1 MARHVADPPLT
12 KIGVFTKDPRELV
25 IARAGKEDA
34 LPEGFEHFATS
45 LSPTG
50 RKRSR
55 RCLSPRYSC
64 LLYEIQT
71 RDSKSEASVPTITEM
86 TVLPQ
91 AGARLQFS
99 ATAYCKGETTA
110 SGVGVRTGIA
120 AADPAIL
127 PVGSVVRVE
136 TPNPRYSGV
145 WTVMDT
151 GPAVRGRSVD
161 LYLWSC
167 KEALQFGRRKVRL
180 TVLRLGWSPENS
192 IPGMVDTLFR
202 KREAESKKAA
212 PAPRRRRAA
221 LAGARR

>member
-1 MARHVADPPLT
+1 MRIADSYLRKAIATLVVAT
-12 KIGVFTKDPRELV
+12 VFVFLYQ
-25 IARAGKEDA
+25 
-34 LPEGFEHFATS
+34 TS
-45 LSPTG
+45 M
-50 RKRSR
+50 
-55 RCLSPRYSC
+55 
-64 LLYEIQT
+64 
-71 RDSKSEASVPTITEM
+71 RDSRNEASVPSVIET

-91 AGARLQFS
+91 AGARLQFQ
-99 ATAYCKGETTA
+99 ATAYCKGDTTA

-127 PVGSVVRVE
+127 PVGSVVRLE

-167 KEALQFGRRKVRL
+167 NEALAFGRRKVRL

-202 KREAESKKAA
+202 KREAESKRPA
-212 PAPRRRRAA
+212 PAPAPAPPVAPGPADVTRQ
-221 LAGARR
+221 G

>member
-1 MARHVADPPLT
+1 LSTLRIAESYWKKAIATFSVAT
-12 KIGVFTKDPRELV
+12 VFV
-25 IARAGKEDA
+25 
-34 LPEGFEHFATS
+34 FA
-45 LSPTG
+45 
-50 RKRSR
+50 
-55 RCLSPRYSC
+55 
-64 LLYEIQT
+64 YEIQT
-71 RDSKSEASVPTITEM
+71 RDPQSEASVPTITEM

-127 PVGSVVRVE
+127 PVGSVVRLE

-167 KEALQFGRRKVRL
+167 TEALKFGRRKVRL

-202 KREAESKKAA
+202 RREADAKRLPPAPPPTPA
-212 PAPRRRRAA
+212 PALIPGGETVR
-221 LAGARR
+221 

>member
-1 MARHVADPPLT
+1 MRIAESYWRKAIATLSVAT
-12 KIGVFTKDPRELV
+12 IFV
-25 IARAGKEDA
+25 
-34 LPEGFEHFATS
+34 
-45 LSPTG
+45 
-50 RKRSR
+50 
-55 RCLSPRYSC
+55 

-71 RDSKSEASVPTITEM
+71 RDSKSEASVPHVVET
-86 TVLPQ
+86 TVLPS
-91 AGARLQFS
+91 AGSRLQFS

-151 GPAVRGRSVD
+151 GPAVKGRTID

-180 TVLRLGWSPENS
+180 SVLRLGWSPENS
-192 IPGMVDTLFR
+192 IPGVVDTLFR
-202 KREAESKKAA
+202 RREAEAKKPPVPAA
-212 PAPRRRRAA
+212 TPPAAVPSSD
-221 LAGARR
+221 ARFR

>member
-1 MARHVADPPLT
+1 LNTLRIAESYWKKAIATLSVVT
-12 KIGVFTKDPRELV
+12 IFVF
-25 IARAGKEDA
+25 
-34 LPEGFEHFATS
+34 
-45 LSPTG
+45 
-50 RKRSR
+50 
-55 RCLSPRYSC
+55 
-64 LLYEIQT
+64 LYEIQT
-71 RDSKSEASVPTITEM
+71 RDSRSEASQTTVTEM
-86 TVLPQ
+86 TMLPQ

-120 AADPAIL
+120 ASDPAIL
-127 PVGSVVRVE
+127 PVGSVVRLE

-145 WTVMDT
+145 WTIMDT

-202 KREAESKKAA
+202 KREAEAKKAA
-212 PAPRRRRAA
+212 PAAPAPVTVPSLTPSSEAPR
-221 LAGARR
+221 

>member
-1 MARHVADPPLT
+1 MRIAEAYWKRAIATFTVAT
-12 KIGVFTKDPRELV
+12 VFV
-25 IARAGKEDA
+25 
-34 LPEGFEHFATS
+34 FAHEM
-45 LSPTG
+45 
-50 RKRSR
+50 K
-55 RCLSPRYSC
+55 
-64 LLYEIQT
+64 T
-71 RDSKSEASVPTITEM
+71 RDSRSEASVPSITET

-127 PVGSVVRVE
+127 PVGSVVRLE

-192 IPGMVDTLFR
+192 IPGVVDTLFR
-202 KREAESKKAA
+202 KREADAKKPAPPAA
-212 PAPRRRRAA
+212 PAPAPAPGSDAA
-221 LAGARR
+221 R

>member
-1 MARHVADPPLT
+1 LRIAESFWRKAIAT
-12 KIGVFTKDPRELV
+12 LV
-25 IARAGKEDA
+25 VVT
-34 LPEGFEHFATS
+34 LFV
-45 LSPTG
+45 
-50 RKRSR
+50 
-55 RCLSPRYSC
+55 

-71 RDSKSEASVPTITEM
+71 RDSKSEATVTGVTET

-120 AADPAIL
+120 AADPAVL
-127 PVGSVVRVE
+127 PVGSVIRLE

-180 TVLRLGWSPENS
+180 SVLRLGWSPENS
-192 IPGMVDTLFR
+192 IPGLVDTLFR
-202 KREAESKKAA
+202 KREADAKKAP
-212 PAPRRRRAA
+212 PAP
-221 LAGARR
+221 LPSTPLGITVSPVTTPDNK

>member
-1 MARHVADPPLT
+1 MRIADSYWRKAVATLSVAA
-12 KIGVFTKDPRELV
+12 VFV
-25 IARAGKEDA
+25 
-34 LPEGFEHFATS
+34 
-45 LSPTG
+45 
-50 RKRSR
+50 
-55 RCLSPRYSC
+55 

-71 RDSKSEASVPTITEM
+71 RDSKSEASVAGVTE
-86 TVLPQ
+86 TGILPQ
-91 AGARLQFS
+91 AGSRMQFQ

-127 PVGSVVRVE
+127 PVGSVVRLE
-136 TPNPRYSGV
+136 TPNPKYSGV

-151 GPAVRGRSVD
+151 GPAVRGRTVD

-167 KEALQFGRRKVRL
+167 KDALQFGRRKVRL

-212 PAPRRRRAA
+212 PPVAPPPATVPSSD
-221 LAGARR
+221 AR

>member
-1 MARHVADPPLT
+1 MRIAEAYWKRAIATFIVAAIFVL
-12 KIGVFTKDPRELV
+12 
-25 IARAGKEDA
+25 A
-34 LPEGFEHFATS
+34 
-45 LSPTG
+45 
-50 RKRSR
+50 
-55 RCLSPRYSC
+55 
-64 LLYEIQT
+64 YEMKT
-71 RDSKSEASVPTITEM
+71 RDSRSEASVPTITET

-127 PVGSVVRVE
+127 PVGSVVRLE

-151 GPAVRGRSVD
+151 GPAVRGRTVD

-192 IPGMVDTLFR
+192 IPGVVDTLFR
-202 KREAESKKAA
+202 KREAEANK
-212 PAPRRRRAA
+212 PAPPPPPTTVSAPGSDRLR
-221 LAGARR
+221 

>member
-1 MARHVADPPLT
+1 M
-12 KIGVFTKDPRELV
+12 
-25 IARAGKEDA
+25 
-34 LPEGFEHFATS
+34 
-45 LSPTG
+45 
-50 RKRSR
+50 
-55 RCLSPRYSC
+55 
-64 LLYEIQT
+64 LYEIQT
-71 RDSKSEASVPTITEM
+71 RDSRSEASVPTVTET

-127 PVGSVVRVE
+127 PVGSVVRLE

-192 IPGMVDTLFR
+192 IPGHGRHAVPQAR
-202 KREAESKKAA
+202 GGIEEARAAA
-212 PAPRRRRAA
+212 PPPPRRRLPIARQRAA
-221 LAGARR
+221 R

>member
-1 MARHVADPPLT
+1 MRIAESYWKKAIATVSVAV
-12 KIGVFTKDPRELV
+12 VFV
-25 IARAGKEDA
+25 
-34 LPEGFEHFATS
+34 
-45 LSPTG
+45 
-50 RKRSR
+50 
-55 RCLSPRYSC
+55 

-71 RDSKSEASVPTITEM
+71 RDSRSEASVPTVIES

-91 AGARLQFS
+91 AGARLLFS

-180 TVLRLGWSPENS
+180 TVLRLGWNPENS
-192 IPGMVDTLFR
+192 IPGLVDTLFR
-202 KREAESKKAA
+202 RRESESKKAQPPA
-212 PAPRRRRAA
+212 PAVPPQVAPSPSTEP
-221 LAGARR
+221 AR

>member
-1 MARHVADPPLT
+1 MRIAESYWKKAIATLSVAT
-12 KIGVFTKDPRELV
+12 VFV
-25 IARAGKEDA
+25 
-34 LPEGFEHFATS
+34 FA
-45 LSPTG
+45 
-50 RKRSR
+50 
-55 RCLSPRYSC
+55 
-64 LLYEIQT
+64 YEIQT
-71 RDSKSEASVPTITEM
+71 RDSRSEASVPTITEM

-120 AADPAIL
+120 AADPAVL
-127 PVGSVVRVE
+127 PVGSVVRLE

-151 GPAVRGRSVD
+151 GPAVRGRSLD

-167 KEALQFGRRKVRL
+167 NEALQFGRRKVRL

-202 KREAESKKAA
+202 KREADAKKAA
-212 PAPRRRRAA
+212 PVSPAPAPA
-221 LAGARR
+221 LAPVLTPGSETIR

>member
-1 MARHVADPPLT
+1 MRISESYWKKALATLSVVT
-12 KIGVFTKDPRELV
+12 VFV
-25 IARAGKEDA
+25 
-34 LPEGFEHFATS
+34 
-45 LSPTG
+45 
-50 RKRSR
+50 
-55 RCLSPRYSC
+55 

-71 RDSKSEASVPTITEM
+71 RDSKSEASVTEVIETM
-86 TVLPQ
+86 VLPQ
-91 AGARLQFS
+91 AGARMQFS
-99 ATAYCKGETTA
+99 ATAYCKGETTT

-127 PVGSVVRVE
+127 PVGSVVRLE

-180 TVLRLGWSPENS
+180 SVLRLGWNPENS
-192 IPGMVDTLFR
+192 IPSMVDTLFR
-202 KREAESKKAA
+202 KREAESKKPVQ
-212 PAPRRRRAA
+212 PAVPPVSTLPSTGSEASR
-221 LAGARR
+221 

>member
-1 MARHVADPPLT
+1 MRIAESYWKKAIATLSVAT
-12 KIGVFTKDPRELV
+12 VFV
-25 IARAGKEDA
+25 
-34 LPEGFEHFATS
+34 F
-45 LSPTG
+45 
-50 RKRSR
+50 
-55 RCLSPRYSC
+55 
-64 LLYEIQT
+64 LYEIQT
-71 RDSKSEASVPTITEM
+71 RDSRSVASVTTVTE
-86 TVLPQ
+86 TTALPQ

-127 PVGSVVRVE
+127 PVGSVVRLE

-151 GPAVRGRSVD
+151 GPSVRGRSVD

-167 KEALQFGRRKVRL
+167 KEALQFGRRNVRL

-192 IPGMVDTLFR
+192 IPGIVDTLFR
-202 KREAESKKAA
+202 KREAESKKPAPAA
-212 PAPRRRRAA
+212 PPPPAAVPSTDPRDN
-221 LAGARR
+221 

>member
-1 MARHVADPPLT
+1 LNTLRIAEAYWKRAIVTLCVAT
-12 KIGVFTKDPRELV
+12 VFV
-25 IARAGKEDA
+25 
-34 LPEGFEHFATS
+34 FA
-45 LSPTG
+45 
-50 RKRSR
+50 
-55 RCLSPRYSC
+55 
-64 LLYEIQT
+64 YEIQT
-71 RDSKSEASVPTITEM
+71 RDSRSEASVPNITEM

-91 AGARLQFS
+91 AGARLQFQ

-127 PVGSVVRVE
+127 PVGSVVRLE
-136 TPNPRYSGV
+136 TPNARYSGV

-167 KEALQFGRRKVRL
+167 KEALQFGRRNVRL

-202 KREAESKKAA
+202 KREADAKKAA
-212 PAPRRRRAA
+212 PAAPAPAPVLTPGSEAA
-221 LAGARR
+221 R

>member
-1 MARHVADPPLT
+1 MNTLRIAEAYWKRAIATLIVAT
-12 KIGVFTKDPRELV
+12 VFV
-25 IARAGKEDA
+25 
-34 LPEGFEHFATS
+34 FA
-45 LSPTG
+45 
-50 RKRSR
+50 
-55 RCLSPRYSC
+55 YQ
-64 LLYEIQT
+64 IQT
-71 RDSKSEASVPTITEM
+71 RDSRSEASAPYVTET

-91 AGARLQFS
+91 AGARLQFA
-99 ATAYCKGETTA
+99 ATAYCKGDTTA

-127 PVGSVVRVE
+127 PVGSVVRLE

-151 GPAVRGRSVD
+151 GPAVRGRTVD

-192 IPGMVDTLFR
+192 IPGVVDTLFR
-202 KREAESKKAA
+202 KREAESKKLPPVAP
-212 PAPRRRRAA
+212 PAP
-221 LAGARR
+221 LPLPDSDPAR